1 MTSPTTRAES
11 TRPRSLLTRPDP
23 ALLVLEDG
31 TVLRGSAYGA
41 RGARMGE
48 VVFATGMTG
57 YQGTLSDP
65 SYVGQIVAQT
75 APHIGNP
82 GGTRQ
87 DTESRKGC
95 ERRYAGRH

>member
-57 YQGTLSDP
+57 YQETLSDP
-65 SYVGQIVAQT
+65 SYVGQIVVQT
-75 APHIGNP
+75 RSEEH
-82 GGTRQ
+82 TSELQ
-87 DTESRKGC
+87 SRGHLVCRLLLEKKKI
-95 ERRYAGRH
+95 